1 MICHMLF
8 LSVGGYTAPIAVG
21 RAFRGP
27 GVLQQRGAVMT
38 APDPAPPEQSL
49 PAEQRAGRATA
60 GQASQQRHSKVVSS
74 SKGGASEKKHFVTK
88 PRRDRMRNSSPA
100 AERVHELGRT
110 LTLNLTL
117 TLTVSLTLTLTLTL
131 TLALALALTRC
142 TSWALLRVRPCR
154 RPSRW
159 TTR

>member
-8 LSVGGYTAPIAVG
+8 LSVGGYTAPAAVG

-27 GVLQQRGAVMT
+27 GVRQQRGAVMT
-38 APDPAPPEQSL
+38 APDPAQPEQGL
-49 PAEQRAGRATA
+49 PAADQRAGRATVSR
-60 GQASQQRHSKVVSS
+60 ASQQRHSKVESS

-110 LTLNLTL
+110 LSLSLSL
-117 TLTVSLTLTLTLTL
+117 SLSLTLTLTLTL
-131 TLALALALTRC
+131 TLALALTPTRC
-142 TSWALLRVRPCR
+142 TSWALSRDRPCR
-154 RPSRW
+154 LPSRW